1 MRSLKW
7 SEAVHP
13 VRRPAFAAGVVPL
26 RRGLRIAA
34 ALLVLPM
41 LSVTP
46 NVHADP
52 ADPAFEEHCP
62 EPDPNCWSDQSR
74 YHAFYTPPNPLPGQ
88 PGALIRSEAQDGIRL
103 EPSGQ
108 LGSWVAH
115 ATRIMYV
122 STDARHNPVA
132 ETGTYLEP
140 NDPWPGPGPRPL
152 IAYAASPLG
161 LGDHC
166 AESRLLDQGV
176 HFSSGQDLM
185 LNLDE
190 GFLATMVARGFAVV
204 VSDGTGVGTPGP
216 VPFLIRDASGPPLL
230 DAARAA
236 MQLPGTSLHP
246 HGPVALWGWSANGGQ
261 ASADAA
267 EIAADYAPD
276 LNVVGAWS
284 GAPAADPTLLPPF
297 VDGNVFLVA
306 LGWVLNGVLA
316 AYPEAAPVLAPTLA
330 PRGQDLVSRSA
341 SMCLVEGLWDF
352 GFRHLVPWDQFLGH
366 GYFNTDPYQLFSSD
380 PVHSILAAQR
390 LGTRKPAVPVMLE
403 SNRWDP
409 FMPWGGVRQL
419 AQDWCDKGADVQLWT
434 NYQTPFFE
442 KMAIFNH
449 VLPWWVDG
457 ERSMA
462 WIADRFNGQPTTPNC
477 QEIPNIQ

>member
-1 MRSLKW
+1 
-7 SEAVHP
+7 
-13 VRRPAFAAGVVPL
+13 
-26 RRGLRIAA
+26 
-34 ALLVLPM
+34 LVLPM
-41 LSVTP
+41 LSVAP
-46 NVHADP
+46 RGHADP
-52 ADPAFEEHCP
+52 ADPTFEEHCP
-62 EPDPNCWSDQSR
+62 EPDPNCWSNQSA
-74 YHAFYTPPNPLPGQ
+74 YHAFYTPPEPLP
-88 PGALIRSEAQDGIRL
+88 PGKPGDLIRSEPQNGIRI

-115 ATRIMYV
+115 ATRIMYM
-122 STDARHNPVA
+122 STDARSKPVA

-204 VSDGTGVGTPGP
+204 VSDGTGIGTPGP
-216 VPFLIRDASGPPLL
+216 APFLIRDAAGPPLL

-236 MQLPGTSLHP
+236 MQLPGTSLNL

-261 ASADAA
+261 ASAAAA
-267 EIAADYAPD
+267 EIANSYAPD

-297 VDGNVFLVA
+297 VDGNVFAVA

-316 AYPEAAPVLAPTLA
+316 AYPEAAPLLAPTLT

-352 GFRHLVPWDQFLGH
+352 GFRHLA
-366 GYFNTDPYQLFSSD
+366 GYFNTDPYQLFGSE
-380 PVHSILAAQR
+380 PVHSVLAAQR
-390 LGTRKPAVPVMLE
+390 LGTRKPAVPVLLE

-419 AQDWCDKGADVQLWT
+419 AQDWCDKGGNVQLWT

-462 WIADRFNGQPTTPNC
+462 WVADRFNGLPTTPNC
-477 QEIPNIQ
+477 GEIPNIQ